1 MVDLSTPQPPEQPDA
16 TEFFAMT
23 PSKAGEES
31 NVSLMAQ
38 LLDVKEMLG
47 KFTARVVDMERERKA
62 PVAAGRESRH
72 GLALGVTFDD
82 DDEEEPRAAIEE
94 LRAEAQQ
101 HLSARPK
108 SAPSLRMEFAPN
120 RPEIGT
126 GKHTKKF
133 LR

>member
-1 MVDLSTPQPPEQPDA
+1 MYRWATMPSPADWQTNRRCQRAQPQPREQPDA

-47 KFTARVVDMERERKA
+47 KFTTRVVDMERERKA

-82 DDEEEPRAAIEE
+82 DDEDEEEPRAAIEE
-94 LRAEAQQ
+94 LRAETQ
-101 HLSARPK
+101 
-108 SAPSLRMEFAPN
+108 
-120 RPEIGT
+120 
-126 GKHTKKF
+126 
-133 LR
+133 

>member
-82 DDEEEPRAAIEE
+82 DDYADEEEPRAAIEE

-101 HLSARPK
+101 QLSARPK
-108 SAPSLRMEFAPN
+108 FAPSLRAALAPT
-120 RPEIGT
+120 RPEAKGT
-126 GKHTKKF
+126 
-133 LR
+133 